1 MGCVT
6 SFLLFSVHLVCFLP
20 RIFYAGLM
28 PSPVLTRGW
37 YEYILDVAFFLSTQC
52 RGCRSSE
59 PEINPNN
66 LRQEWRD
73 RDRLCVMLR
82 DPGEC
87 DATPSIHS

>member
-37 YEYILDVAFFLSTQC
+37 YEYILDVAFFLSTHNV
-52 RGCRSSE
+52 E
-59 PEINPNN
+59 DVDHPNPK
-66 LRQEWRD
+66 
-73 RDRLCVMLR
+73 
-82 DPGEC
+82 
-87 DATPSIHS
+87 SIRTI